1 MEKKI
6 SYRYEAIDQESF
18 ISLASSIIECGAVI
32 TINPNDKSIVAQID
46 EAQYGS
52 DNDPIRAIGT
62 IIDDNALN
70 FHITHLESVDFTEQ
84 VDTLTAN
91 LEKAKKD
98 CEQLKK
104 DKDYYCDGYF
114 KQIDRVTGIK
124 KQIESIGI
132 LLDLIRQS

>member
-70 FHITHLESVDFTEQ
+70 FHITHLESVYFTEQ
-84 VDTLTAN
+84 VDTLTAD

-104 DKDYYCDGYF
+104 DKEYYCDGYF
-114 KQIDRVTGIK
+114 KQIERETGIK

>member
-52 DNDPIRAIGT
+52 DNDRAIGT

-84 VDTLTAN
+84 VDTLTAD

-104 DKDYYCDGYF
+104 DKEYYCDGYF
-114 KQIDRVTGIK
+114 KQIDRVTSIK

>member
-18 ISLASSIIECGAVI
+18 IRLASSIIECGAVI
-32 TINPNDKSIVAQID
+32 TINPNDKSIEAQID

-84 VDTLTAN
+84 VDTLTAD
-91 LEKAKKD
+91 LEKAKND
-98 CEQLKK
+98 CEQLEK
-104 DKDYYCDGYF
+104 DKEYYRDGYF
-114 KQIDRVTGIK
+114 KQLDRVSGIK

>member
-84 VDTLTAN
+84 VDTLTAD

-104 DKDYYCDGYF
+104 GKEYYCDGYF

>member
-70 FHITHLESVDFTEQ
+70 FHITPVEIVDFTEQ
-84 VDTLTAN
+84 VESL
-91 LEKAKKD
+91 KKD
-98 CEQLKK
+98 LEQAKK
-104 DKDYYCDGYF
+104 DKDHYIDSYF
-114 KQIDRVTGIK
+114 KQIDKVTGIK
-124 KQIESIGI
+124 KQIESISV
-132 LLDLIRQS
+132 LLDLIKNS

>member
-6 SYRYEAIDQESF
+6 SYRYEANDKESF

-84 VDTLTAN
+84 VDTLTAD

-104 DKDYYCDGYF
+104 DKEYYCDGYF
-114 KQIDRVTGIK
+114 KQIDRETGIK

>member
-32 TINPNDKSIVAQID
+32 TINPNDKSIVAQVD

-52 DNDPIRAIGT
+52 ENDPIRAIGT

-70 FHITHLESVDFTEQ
+70 FHITPLESVDFTEK
-84 VDTLTAN
+84 VDTLTAD

-104 DKDYYCDGYF
+104 DKEYYCNCYINQVDKVSG
-114 KQIDRVTGIK
+114 VK
-124 KQIESIGI
+124 KQIESIAI

>member
-1 MEKKI
+1 MEKKMT
-6 SYRYEAIDQESF
+6 YRYEAIDQESF

-52 DNDPIRAIGT
+52 DNDPIRTIGT

-70 FHITHLESVDFTEQ
+70 FHITQLESVDFTEQ
-84 VDTLTAN
+84 VDSLN
-91 LEKAKKD
+91 NDLEKAKKD

-104 DKDYYCDGYF
+104 DNEYYYDGYF
-114 KQIDRVTGIK
+114 KQMNRISGIK
-124 KQIESIGI
+124 KQIESIGV

>member
-32 TINPNDKSIVAQID
+32 TINPTEKSIVAQID

-70 FHITHLESVDFTEQ
+70 FHITPVEIVDFTEQ
-84 VDTLTAN
+84 QV
-91 LEKAKKD
+91 ES
-98 CEQLKK
+98 LKK
-104 DKDYYCDGYF
+104 DLEQVKKDLDYYQNGYF
-114 KQIDRVTGIK
+114 KQIDKVTGIK
-124 KQIESIGI
+124 KQIESIAV
-132 LLDLIRQS
+132 LLSLIQNS

>member
-6 SYRYEAIDQESF
+6 SYRYEAMDDKSF
-18 ISLASSIIECGAVI
+18 TSLATSIIECGAVL
-32 TINPNDKSIVAQID
+32 TINPADKSIIAQID

-70 FHITHLESVDFTEQ
+70 FHITPVEIVDFTEQ
-84 VDTLTAN
+84 QVETL
-91 LEKAKKD
+91 KKD
-98 CEQLKK
+98 LEQVKK
-104 DKDYYCDGYF
+104 DKDYYLNGYF
-114 KQIDRVTGIK
+114 KQLDKVTGIK